1 MNVNPALRLNILV
14 TSSTLGLAE
23 RESEPVMLPPTK
35 IETSRLLKQ
44 AVAADN
50 ADLMLQAGAAAL
62 QSGAQAEALSPVSEM
77 LRRDVGN
84 ARLWQLLGLLN
95 RDLQDSAAALEAFR
109 KAAQLM
115 PNDAMI
121 ANGLACVTHEAGLPA
136 TELFERAIDLDPT
149 NRDLWL
155 RLSASWAQEGQ
166 AQAVIGVL
174 EEELAADPG
183 WIDGHKTLAKLRWES
198 GDRQGFARSFD
209 KALQASP
216 RNQAL
221 WLAYVQ
227 AVAHDNLHERA
238 LEVIR
243 RARAALGA
251 LPELDGA
258 EAVTQ
263 TELGNL
269 EAAAPLFARTA
280 QLGDLSVLVAYLRF
294 LIRLGR
300 IAEAG
305 AVAESNIEQ
314 VGTWMWPYLS
324 ICWRLLGDERW
335 QWLEGDPELI
345 GVYDIADTLPDLE
358 QLAQRLR
365 SIHWANVEPVDQSL
379 RGGTQTQGDLLSRID
394 PEIRQ
399 LRQAIVAAVEHH
411 VSHLPPYRPQH
422 PTLIQHRSP
431 ILFNGSWSVRLTGGG
446 RHIDHLHPAGW
457 LSSALYIA
465 LPSEKER
472 GSGEAGWL
480 VLGQA
485 SDLVPDLPPIR
496 VVEPK
501 PGRLVLFP
509 STMWHGTRAF
519 GAGERLTVAFDVKR
533 PG

>member
-1 MNVNPALRLNILV
+1 MP
-14 TSSTLGLAE
+14 
-23 RESEPVMLPPTK
+23 PPTK
-35 IETSRLLKQ
+35 IETSRLLEQ
-44 AVAADN
+44 AAAADN
-50 ADLMLQAGAAAL
+50 ADLMLEAGAAAL
-62 QSGAQAEALSPVSEM
+62 QSGAQAAALAPVRGM
-77 LRRDVGN
+77 LQRHSGN
-84 ARLWQLLGLLN
+84 PRLWQLLGLLN
-95 RDLQDSAAALEAFR
+95 RDLQDSAAALEALR

-121 ANGLACVTHEAGLPA
+121 ANALACVTYEAGLPA
-136 TELFERAIDLDPT
+136 TELFEQAINLDPA

-155 RLSASWAQEGQ
+155 RLSAAWAQAGQ
-166 AQAVIGVL
+166 TEAVIGVL

-183 WIDGHKTLAKLRWES
+183 WIEGHKTLAKLRWES
-198 GDRQGFARSFD
+198 GDRQGFTHSFE

-221 WLAYVQ
+221 WLAYLQ

-238 LEVIR
+238 LGVIG

-251 LPELDGA
+251 IPELDGV
-258 EAVTQ
+258 EAIAR
-263 TELGNL
+263 TELGDL
-269 EAAAPLFARTA
+269 DAAAPLFARAA

-294 LIRLGR
+294 LIRSGR

-314 VGTWMWPYLS
+314 AGTWMWPYLS

-335 QWLEGDPELI
+335 KWLEGDPELI

-365 SIHWANVEPVDQSL
+365 SIHWATVEPVDQSL
-379 RGGTQTQGDLLSRID
+379 RGGTQTQGDLLGRLE

-399 LRQAIVAAVEHH
+399 LRAAIVAAVEQH
-411 VSHLPPYRPQH
+411 VAQLPPYRPQH
-422 PTLIQHRSP
+422 PTLIEQRSP
-431 ILFNGSWSVRLTGGG
+431 ILFNGSWSVRLSGGG
-446 RHIDHLHPAGW
+446 RHVDHVHPAGW

-465 LPSEKER
+465 LPNEQER
-472 GSGEAGWL
+472 GAGEAGWL
-480 VLGQA
+480 ALGQA
-485 SDLVPDLPPIR
+485 GDLVPDLPPIR
-496 VVEPK
+496 VVEPR

-519 GAGERLTVAFDVKR
+519 GAGERLTVAFDVRR